1 MVDQGFQ
8 ELAPR
13 DRSWTAA
20 WQLLTV
26 VEDGLRIIVSAPD
39 SLTGANVVAL
49 VDRAKY
55 GLKLALRE
63 VFDASAA
70 PLPIPP
76 PDISE
81 RDYLAS
87 ARFFGTALA
96 YYNAITAF
104 SFWHSGRVSFSMKGH
119 ALRLKMPP
127 EIHHLIVREA
137 IESVTSADAA
147 PMQALLRWLA
157 EDFRDSPLARRLT
170 VGAQRAGPHAVA
182 YIRDVSLVAAV
193 REAMPSPIPLFPT
206 DWGWHALSALEL
218 RSLLHSLQAICL
230 HHVITNWHSAAKLD
244 MQGRAITTTALLITV
259 SELTRYLKALT
270 GIPEDKI
277 QPFCTALSYGHGVDT
292 PDPALQPL
300 IAVAPGTVA
309 VPALLT
315 VTSGVE
321 RNFLSLIARIDKR
334 AFDGAS
340 DVFERQ
346 MIADLEAA
354 LGSRYTVRTRFYVPN
369 RRDVGDIDLLILDTQ
384 SRCALV
390 CELRWMLPPGETREV
405 ENRLAVVPRKA
416 AQAVKKSTAFRESIE
431 ACLATLK
438 IDATGTWLV
447 QPIVILDG
455 FPGLSSDGVRVVTR
469 RLFSTGLRYTT
480 SLTGLL
486 TWLDSDAFVPKE
498 GVHYRLMKTSTSLG
512 GVSIERYGVDLL
524 PRAAELLGTPGSV
537 FLM

>member
-340 DVFERQ
+340 
-346 MIADLEAA
+346 
-354 LGSRYTVRTRFYVPN
+354 RYTVRTRFYVPN